1 MFDPIEDVIAAIGR
15 GELVIVTDDE
25 GRENEGDLIGA
36 GAFADAAMLNFMV
49 THARG
54 LLCAPLSAEYAA
66 RLGLAEPAGKHD
78 PRHTAFTQSVDA
90 VEGTTTG
97 VSAFDRARTVAR
109 LVDPASTLEDFY
121 SPGHLFPLIARPGG
135 VLERPGHTEA
145 SVDMAVLAGLPP
157 VAVLCEILKDDGT
170 MARVPDLELYAKKH
184 HLKMGSVADL
194 IAYRRRLNCVC
205 A

>member
-1 MFDPIEDVIAAIGR
+1 M
-15 GELVIVTDDE
+15 
-25 GRENEGDLIGA
+25 
-36 GAFADAAMLNFMV
+36 
-49 THARG
+49 
-54 LLCAPLSAEYAA
+54 
-66 RLGLAEPAGKHD
+66 
-78 PRHTAFTQSVDA
+78 
-90 VEGTTTG
+90 
-97 VSAFDRARTVAR
+97 
-109 LVDPASTLEDFY
+109 
-121 SPGHLFPLIARPGG
+121 
-135 VLERPGHTEA
+135 LERPGHTEA

>member
-1 MFDPIEDVIAAIGR
+1 MR
-15 GELVIVTDDE
+15 
-25 GRENEGDLIGA
+25 A
-36 GAFADAAMLNFMV
+36 GC
-49 THARG
+49 
-54 LLCAPLSAEYAA
+54 CAPRCRRNT

-109 LVDPASTLEDFY
+109 LVDSASTLEDFY